1 MCNIMEH
8 GAKVSCHSRPNCIK
22 DYARELDGIYLKLLE
37 ESCFG
42 HLIHL
47 PSLSFCSNV
56 VHNVLL
62 RRKDTP
68 KKDKEEEEEDAMSFI
83 IGNQVIC
90 FGEREFAMMSGLK
103 FQGSEEIDQNP
114 KRIPLMEAHFP
125 GQDNV
130 KFGDLVEKFYQL
142 QNSEDKLK
150 LGLLS
155 IAEGVIMGHGLYK
168 NVNKGHFL
176 LVDNLEE
183 FNSYPWGKL
192 SYKATISSLIRA
204 SKLKHVSNGKHT
216 LNKMVYNLYGFPH
229 VFQAWIFHSIPSL
242 KENYTVENKDCSQT
256 LYPRILHLEVP
267 RIHVTLHKKIWKEL
281 SRLDIK
287 VLSPLHPTQ
296 EELKEC
302 YMAGLLS
309 EGEDSGVRGHE
320 SDSGIKELNG
330 EAEAN
335 AQWEA
340 NHNFSPTNSSSLIGC
355 TNSTTTSNN
364 CSRKRKK
371 KQIINLKSNSQLLKK
386 VDKKIG
392 TNTKEYI
399 TLSND
404 EDEDVESLENLKL
417 KLGSEIEILKK
428 ERSAV
433 ESDTHH
439 YKFLEEKAILI
450 KEKLELRRDIESLNK
465 EKTKLSTDTDLLN
478 KEKEKLECD
487 FGILNKQHQKLQ
499 FDFEILNKEK
509 TKLGNDVELLSSCH
523 SRPNC
528 IKDYARELDGI
539 YLKLME
545 ESCFGHLIH
554 LPSLSFCSNVV
565 HNVLLRRKDT
575 PKKDKEE
582 EEEDAMSFIIGNQ
595 VICFGEREFAMMS
608 GLKFQGSEEIDQNPK
623 RIPLM
628 EAHFPGQDNVKLGDL
643 VEKFYQLQNSE
654 DKLKLGLLSIAE
666 GVIMGHGLYK
676 NVNKGHFLLVD
687 NLEEFNS
694 YPWGKLSYKATIS
707 SLIRASKLKHVSNGK
722 HTLNKMVYNLYG
734 FPHVFQAW
742 IFHSIPSLKEN
753 YTVENKD
760 CSQTLYPRI
769 LHLEVPRIHV
779 TLHKKIWKELSRLDI
794 KVLSPLHPRQEE
806 LKECYMAGLLS
817 EDEDSGVR
825 GHESD
830 SGIKVLNGEAEANA
844 QREANHNF
852 SPTNSSKVDNKIGTN
867 TKEYITLSNDEDE
880 DVESLENLKLKLGSE
895 IEILKK
901 ERSAV
906 ESDVGLLNKKR
917 EEMETHHY
925 KFLEEKAILIKEKLE
940 LRRDIESLN
949 KEKTKLSTDTDLLN
963 KEKEKLECDFG
974 ILNKQHQK
982 LQFDFE
988 ILNKEKTK
996 LGNDVELLSRYKS
1009 ETETGYEFLKDE
1021 KNKLATDLEFTNK
1034 EKDKLRNDVELL
1046 NEEKGKLLS
1055 DVEFL
1060 NEEKA
1065 KLGVHTELL
1074 SKEKTKLQSDFEC
1087 LNRKSLQY
1095 KVIFVR
1101 SMKRRL
1107 HCKMIFVRSRERK
1120 LQYRKIFVR
1129 LMKRRLQYMV
1139 IFARSMKT
1147 RLLWKVKLNRLA
1159 MRSLTWKMR
1168 LICLARRR
1176 RNCRVTRIDCK
1187 LRLNYL
1193 AMRRLNWGRKL
1204 TCSARTKRNWN
1215 VILRFFTKRV
1225 LR

>member
-1 MCNIMEH
+1 MTRKSTRVKPPMKQQVATKAAPHKPARSTGGVTKPCRYRRPGIAAPHMCNIMEH

-22 DYARELDGIYLKLLE
+22 DYTRELDGIYLKLLE

-68 KKDKEEEEEDAMSFI
+68 KKDKEEDEEDAMSFI
-83 IGNQVIC
+83 IGNQVMC

-103 FQGSEEIDQNP
+103 FQGT
-114 KRIPLMEAHFP
+114 HFP

-130 KFGDLVEKFYQL
+130 KLGDLVEKFYQL

-168 NVNKGHFL
+168 N
-176 LVDNLEE
+176 E
-183 FNSYPWGKL
+183 FNNYPWGKL
-192 SYKATISSLIRA
+192 SYKATISSLI
-204 SKLKHVSNGKHT
+204 S
-216 LNKMVYNLYGFPH
+216 
-229 VFQAWIFHSIPSL
+229 AWIFHSIPSL
-242 KENYTVENKDCSQT
+242 KENYTVENKDFSQT

-267 RIHVTLHKKIWKEL
+267 RIQVTLHKKIWKEL

-320 SDSGIKELNG
+320 SDSGIKELNVI
-330 EAEAN
+330 ACSFLFTI
-335 AQWEA
+335 
-340 NHNFSPTNSSSLIGC
+340 NHD
-355 TNSTTTSNN
+355 SN
-364 CSRKRKK
+364 KRICLDQQKK

-433 ESDTHH
+433 ESD
-439 YKFLEEKAILI
+439 
-450 KEKLELRRDIESLNK
+450 
-465 EKTKLSTDTDLLN
+465 
-478 KEKEKLECD
+478 
-487 FGILNKQHQKLQ
+487 
-499 FDFEILNKEK
+499 
-509 TKLGNDVELLSSCH
+509 
-523 SRPNC
+523 
-528 IKDYARELDGI
+528 
-539 YLKLME
+539 
-545 ESCFGHLIH
+545 
-554 LPSLSFCSNVV
+554 
-565 HNVLLRRKDT
+565 
-575 PKKDKEE
+575 
-582 EEEDAMSFIIGNQ
+582 
-595 VICFGEREFAMMS
+595 
-608 GLKFQGSEEIDQNPK
+608 
-623 RIPLM
+623 
-628 EAHFPGQDNVKLGDL
+628 
-643 VEKFYQLQNSE
+643 
-654 DKLKLGLLSIAE
+654 
-666 GVIMGHGLYK
+666 
-676 NVNKGHFLLVD
+676 
-687 NLEEFNS
+687 
-694 YPWGKLSYKATIS
+694 
-707 SLIRASKLKHVSNGK
+707 
-722 HTLNKMVYNLYG
+722 
-734 FPHVFQAW
+734 
-742 IFHSIPSLKEN
+742 
-753 YTVENKD
+753 
-760 CSQTLYPRI
+760 
-769 LHLEVPRIHV
+769 
-779 TLHKKIWKELSRLDI
+779 
-794 KVLSPLHPRQEE
+794 
-806 LKECYMAGLLS
+806 
-817 EDEDSGVR
+817 
-825 GHESD
+825 
-830 SGIKVLNGEAEANA
+830 
-844 QREANHNF
+844 
-852 SPTNSSKVDNKIGTN
+852 
-867 TKEYITLSNDEDE
+867 
-880 DVESLENLKLKLGSE
+880 
-895 IEILKK
+895 
-901 ERSAV
+901 
-906 ESDVGLLNKKR
+906 VGLLNKKM

-925 KFLEEKAILIKEKLE
+925 KFLEEKAILIKERLE

-1009 ETETGYEFLKDE
+1009 EMETGYEFLKDE

-1065 KLGVHTELL
+1065 KLGDHTELL

-1087 LNRKSLQY
+1087 LNRKKKITVQEDICLLNEKKTTVHGDICSLNEN
-1095 KVIFVR
+1095 KTTLESEIK
-1101 SMKRRL
+1101 SLSNEKSNL
-1107 HCKMIFVRSRERK
+1107 ENETDLLGKEKTK
-1120 LQYRKIFVR
+1120 LQSDKD
-1129 LMKRRLQYMV
+1129 RLQ
-1139 IFARSMKT
+1139 IEIELLSNEKT
-1147 RLLWKVKLNRLA
+1147 NLGKETDLLTKNKTKLECDFEILYKESTTVKSDVELIYKKKTKLGNDIELLTREKSEMETGFEFLKREKSTVQDDVCSLNEKKTSIQDDILLA
-1159 MRSLTWKMR
+1159 K
-1168 LICLARRR
+1168 
-1176 RNCRVTRIDCK
+1176 
-1187 LRLNYL
+1187 
-1193 AMRRLNWGRKL
+1193 
-1204 TCSARTKRNWN
+1204 
-1215 VILRFFTKRV
+1215 
-1225 LR
+1225 